1 MARPASNRP
10 TDGELV
16 ILKVLWQI
24 NGGTIREV
32 QSALQGV
39 RPIGYTTVQKNLHI
53 MLAKGLVDRTEM
65 HGVSVYRAR
74 QSEAQTQRKMAKDL
88 LTRVFN
94 GSTKK
99 MVLNTLAGKRTS
111 PAEMSQLESMLDRLD
126 QDN

>member
-32 QSALQGV
+32 QNALAGI

-65 HGVSVYRAR
+65 HGVSVYRAK
-74 QSEAQTQRKMAKDL
+74 QSEQQTQRKMAKDL
-88 LTRVFN
+88 LVRVFG

-99 MVLNTLAGKRTS
+99 LVMNALAGKRTT
-111 PAEMSQLESMLDRLD
+111 AQEMAQLEAMLDRID
-126 QDN
+126 QE